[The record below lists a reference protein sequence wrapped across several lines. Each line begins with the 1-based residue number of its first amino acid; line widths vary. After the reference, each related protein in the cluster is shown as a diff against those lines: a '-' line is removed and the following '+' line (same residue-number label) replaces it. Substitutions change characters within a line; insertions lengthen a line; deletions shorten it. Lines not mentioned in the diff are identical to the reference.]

1 MSISSSIIIGIFTPK
16 ELLDPCHL
24 KVIGDLDTHEQIMD
38 CGQRIM
44 KKDIGG
50 WGRRGEEGCPRSDEV
65 EDHVQPSQPSIGE
78 G

>member
-38 CGQRIM
+38 CGPAYNGEGYRRFR
-44 KKDIGG
+44 
-50 WGRRGEEGCPRSDEV
+50 RRGRD
-65 EDHVQPSQPSIGE
+65 VQD
-78 G
+78 

>member
-1 MSISSSIIIGIFTPK
+1 M
-16 ELLDPCHL
+16 E
-24 KVIGDLDTHEQIMD
+24 
-38 CGQRIM
+38 
-44 KKDIGG
+44 KDIGG